1 MRTGARLAAAS
12 TTALVALAA
21 GRAHAGA
28 WSAAGDASLTT
39 SYDSNVRFTRDNRTV
54 DGIAALDGDL
64 RLDWLGDASQLSLLP
79 RARTIGYRET
89 HAYNRTEGYLTVTG
103 RKSTERSKVD
113 LRIDGSLDTT
123 ITSELGFTGYSDT
136 NKRRRGLN
144 VSLAPQYRLTERM
157 ALTGSVG
164 LNFNRYVDARFT
176 PLVDY
181 DYKSASIGLQRTI
194 SERSTLA
201 LQASAGRMRV
211 PGRSQYDKD
220 NYQVV
225 LDYNHQFGP
234 RWSTELAAGPSR
246 VRSPVFHR
254 SDSGFVYTASLER
267 EGERNTVDLSATRTV
282 SPNGLGA
289 LARRDV
295 VSMHLLRHATER
307 MTLGASANWSR
318 VLNSSLDGGF
328 GNYRLNYLDVGI
340 DARWKPARTWTL
352 SLGVDRYL
360 QSYGTPT
367 VNAGKT
373 VAQLGFSWAGLGS
386 SGP

>member
-1 MRTGARLAAAS
+1 MNRGARMAAAS

-39 SYDSNVRFTRDNRTV
+39 TYDDNVRFAPGDKVV
-54 DGIAALDGDL
+54 DGIATLDGDL
-64 RLDWLGDASQLSLLP
+64 RLDWLGDTSQLSLVP
-79 RARTIGYRET
+79 RARTFGYRDT
-89 HAYNRTEGYLTVTG
+89 HAYNRTEGFLGVTG
-103 RKSTERSKVD
+103 RKSTERGRID
-113 LRIDGSLDTT
+113 LRLDGSLDTT
-123 ITSELGFTGYSDT
+123 VTSELGFTGYSDT
-136 NKRRRGLN
+136 NKRRRALN
-144 VSLAPQYRLTERM
+144 VSLAPQYHLTERLG
-157 ALTGSVG
+157 LTGSIG

-181 DYKSASIGLQRTI
+181 DYKSASIGLQRTLD
-194 SERSTLA
+194 ERSTLA

-246 VRSPVFHR
+246 VRSPVLHR
-254 SDSGFVYTASLER
+254 DDSGFVYTATLER
-267 EGERNTVDLSATRTV
+267 EGERNIVDLSATRTV

-295 VSMHLLRHATER
+295 VGVNLRRHATER
-307 MTLGASANWSR
+307 LTLGANASWSR
-318 VLNSSLDGGF
+318 ILNSSLDGGF
-328 GNYRLNYLDVGI
+328 ASSRLSYLDVGL
-340 DARWKPARTWTL
+340 DARWKPTPTCVIF
-352 SLGVDRYL
+352 LGVDRYL
-360 QSYGTPT
+360 QSYGTPN

-373 VAQLGFSWAGLGS
+373 VAQLGFSWNGLAGNGR
-386 SGP
+386 